1 MSSFT
6 KMNFNIINNDKN
18 NYFIKINDK
27 VARTPKGNII
37 ELPSLKLSKII
48 LKEYKLYKNKMPSS
62 IISPIRITNTAIDK
76 IKLDYN
82 HYLDQLSFYANN
94 DVICYFSKTPDELV
108 KKQKKLWMP
117 LINFMKE
124 IYNID
129 IIYTSEIAAI
139 KQSKE
144 SLLLIR
150 NILISLNNFQL
161 AAISVLSQLTN
172 SIIIPLVLVNG
183 KITAKKAFELSY
195 LEEIYQSSLWGK
207 DEEAFNRLHGISLDI
222 RNVNKYY
229 GSVFE

>member
-1 MSSFT
+1 MW
-6 KMNFNIINNDKN
+6 IEH
-18 NYFIKINDK
+18 FIKINDK

-124 IYNID
+124 IYYID
-129 IIYTSEIAAI
+129 IIYTS
-139 KQSKE
+139 
-144 SLLLIR
+144 
-150 NILISLNNFQL
+150 
-161 AAISVLSQLTN
+161 
-172 SIIIPLVLVNG
+172 
-183 KITAKKAFELSY
+183 
-195 LEEIYQSSLWGK
+195 
-207 DEEAFNRLHGISLDI
+207 
-222 RNVNKYY
+222 
-229 GSVFE
+229 